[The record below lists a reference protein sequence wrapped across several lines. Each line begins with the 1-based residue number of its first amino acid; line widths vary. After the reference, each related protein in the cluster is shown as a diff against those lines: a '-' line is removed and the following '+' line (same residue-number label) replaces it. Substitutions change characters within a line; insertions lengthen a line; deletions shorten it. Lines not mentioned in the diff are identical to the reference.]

1 MATVTCALRTG
12 SGGCLFAFSISFFCF
27 LRSSGDDTTRNRGPA
42 AGKSMANG
50 SALMNTYGERRLTL
64 TRGAGAWVWDDT
76 GRKYLDALSGI
87 AVCGLG
93 HAHPEVTR
101 AIAEQA
107 AALVH
112 CSNLYN
118 IPAQQRLAAALCAK
132 SGMDKVF
139 FGNSGA
145 EANEAAIK
153 IARLHGHARG
163 IEVPTIIV
171 MERAFHGRTLA
182 TLTATGNRKVQA
194 GFEPLVRG
202 FVRAPFD
209 DLEALETIA
218 GNNSSIAA
226 VLVEPIQG
234 EGGIRIPAADY
245 LPRLRALCD
254 RHGWLLMFDEIQTG
268 SGRTGTLFHY
278 QQHDLLPDVV
288 TLAKG
293 LGNGMPIGACLA
305 RGAAAELLGPGKHG
319 STFGGNPVACAAGLA
334 TLQALETGA
343 LYERARRL
351 GEQLVGEW
359 RSALAGCAAVR
370 DIRGRGLLQGIE
382 LNRPCGEL
390 VARAA
395 DRGLLI
401 NVTAD
406 SVIRLLPPLILTDA
420 EAEQLVATLTSLIR
434 EF

>member
-1 MATVTCALRTG
+1 
-12 SGGCLFAFSISFFCF
+12 
-27 LRSSGDDTTRNRGPA
+27 
-42 AGKSMANG
+42 MANG
-50 SALMNTYGERRLTL
+50 SALMNTYGERPLTV
-64 TRGAGAWVWDDT
+64 TRGDGPWVWDSA
-76 GRKYLDALSGI
+76 GNRYLDALSGI

-93 HAHPEVTR
+93 HAHPAVTR
-101 AIAEQA
+101 AITEQA

-118 IPAQQRLAAALCAK
+118 IPVQQELATALCGI

-163 IEVPTIIV
+163 IEVPTIVV

-182 TLTATGNRKVQA
+182 TLSATGNRKVQA

-209 DLEALETIA
+209 DLEAVATIA
-218 GNNSSIAA
+218 GNNPNIAA

-234 EGGIRIPAADY
+234 EGGVRVPDPRY
-245 LPRLRALCD
+245 LAGLRALCD
-254 RHGWLLMFDEIQTG
+254 RHGWLLMLDEIQTG
-268 SGRTGTLFHY
+268 SGRTGSFFHY
-278 QQHDLLPDVV
+278 QQRGLLPDVV

-334 TLQALETGA
+334 TLRVLADDE
-343 LYERARRL
+343 LYARAHRL
-351 GEQLVGEW
+351 GDRLRAEF
-359 RSALAGCAAVR
+359 RSALDGCAAVR
-370 DIRGRGLLQGIE
+370 DIRGSGLMLGIE
-382 LNRPCGEL
+382 LDRPCGPL
-390 VARAA
+390 VQGAL

-406 SVIRLLPPLILTDA
+406 SVIRLLPPLILGDA
-420 EAEQLVATLTSLIR
+420 EAELLVARLAPLIR
-434 EF
+434 AC